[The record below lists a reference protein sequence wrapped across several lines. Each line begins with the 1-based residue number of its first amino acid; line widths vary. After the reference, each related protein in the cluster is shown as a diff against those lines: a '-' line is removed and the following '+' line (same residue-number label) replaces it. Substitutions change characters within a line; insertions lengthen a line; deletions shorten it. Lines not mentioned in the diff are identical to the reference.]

1 MRYAMQITDHIH
13 ALKIPFQ
20 IPVAPGKTFER
31 FVNSYPI
38 LGPET
43 CLIDCRVKN
52 SKNIIFDYIKK
63 NRQEAGRKFSVG
75 SHPCH
80 LDHMDSAG
88 EIM

>member
-52 SKNIIFDYIKK
+52 SQNIIFDYIK
-63 NRQEAGRKFSVG
+63 RLAESRKKFLCWFSPMPIRV
-75 SHPCH
+75 
-80 LDHMDSAG
+80 
-88 EIM
+88 I